1 MKGLEY
7 DILGLGELHN
17 KHLEKHYEEK
27 RWICS
32 ERSKKDEQGV
42 DPDPAAGVA
51 ILLSPRMADRILE
64 SGCVGARIAYVR
76 LEGPVCNLFVVVPYI
91 PHRGRKKAPYVR
103 DTIVQLREL
112 LKSVSKTDCIVMMGD
127 LNCELQCN
135 VENCTGQ
142 WCMTQR
148 KDNGHGEER
157 NTGADA

>member
-51 ILLSPRMADRILE
+51 ILLSPRMADRIIE
-64 SGCVGARIAYVR
+64 QGSEGARIAYTR
-76 LEGPVCNLFVVVPYI
+76 LEGPVCNIFATVVYI
-91 PHRGRKKAPYVR
+91 PHRGRKQAPFTQ
-103 DTIVQLREL
+103 DTIVRFRKL
-112 LKSVSKTDCIVMMGD
+112 LSTVPKTD
-127 LNCELQCN
+127 
-135 VENCTGQ
+135 
-142 WCMTQR
+142 
-148 KDNGHGEER
+148 
-157 NTGADA
+157 